1 MKNSSFN
8 KKSVQRRCCGVCG
21 KHGHNKSTCSGFA
34 LRATP
39 DKSGFALRD
48 TPSESILEP
57 AKIMPAKYSP
67 ALPTPNRG
75 IGFFVH
81 HVSGAPQ
88 TSAHVVNLKNTK
100 TDVWEKVQAIA
111 PEQDT
116 NLYHHYHE
124 IPTAPQ
130 PNFSVPV
137 KKTIIITDE
146 FDLPVLQQTDET
158 VIAPKQS
165 LIEQTIAFAPTPK
178 KRDVLAADLKNYTNA
193 KLNNLRANVKNLA
206 NNSLFWKRSA
216 AIMTAVLIFGIAP
229 IPAQQYA
236 RGLKFSVATVAENS
250 LAGFSSLQKSVT
262 SLFSANTAQA
272 QTDLDSALTSFNL
285 AVDTMQTKH
294 RFLQTLARAL
304 PLVNTEFESRQ
315 NIILAGQNIALGNSH
330 LLSAYNNSN
339 ATASTTLTDRLKTI
353 SIGLNSALPNY
364 QSALEL
370 LKPVKENVLPE
381 EYRAEFNKFKILF
394 SALVGDL
401 DNLSKLTD
409 QLPEIFGGQ
418 GLRRYLLVF
427 QNEHELRPTGGFMGS
442 FALLEV
448 KDGQIINI
456 DVPPN
461 GSYALRYTSDVYLE
475 PPAPLLLINSR
486 FEFQDSNW
494 YPDFPA
500 NAQKALWFFRH
511 SRGITADGVIAI
523 NSSVFEKLLK
533 IIGPITDDNRQVVLA
548 HDSALGTLQAIVETG
563 AEKKEGRPKQI
574 ITDLTPKIIDAVLK
588 PKTDQL
594 LPILSGLQNSLK
606 EKQIQAYF
614 TDEKAQ
620 SAITEYGWGGEI
632 LPTDGNQ
639 DYLFVV
645 NTNIH
650 GEKSDARMIQTV
662 SHEAK
667 IDDVGTITNTVVI
680 TRTHTGTRGEKF
692 YGVDNIDYLRIYV
705 PAESELVSAQGFT
718 WPEEEQFFAPTP
730 GATIDTDLIKKEKE
744 IKFDQRSG
752 TRITE
757 EFGKTA
763 FGNWLITEPGQTT
776 QATFIYHLPFK
787 VNPAENGG
795 LANYQL
801 IVQKQS
807 GINSTFDSQI
817 ITPDSVEPKWADGV
831 GTILASNGVRV
842 EPLTLDTNKIWSLV
856 MKKR

>member
-1 MKNSSFN
+1 MPEQKSRKCSLCKEPGHTKKTCAKYGDFLVSGEEFSTKKN
-8 KKSVQRRCCGVCG
+8 KKAPVYINVMNRKASSPYVIELEKKQEKKEKDIWSDVQVYNEKNIVKKVKTQTMDWAEMVKMANRDMMIKTGVASV
-21 KHGHNKSTCSGFA
+21 NKKIKEEQK
-34 LRATP
+34 L
-39 DKSGFALRD
+39 
-48 TPSESILEP
+48 
-57 AKIMPAKYSP
+57 AKIKSEKEEIKPA
-67 ALPTPNRG
+67 
-75 IGFFVH
+75 
-81 HVSGAPQ
+81 
-88 TSAHVVNLKNTK
+88 
-100 TDVWEKVQAIA
+100 
-111 PEQDT
+111 
-116 NLYHHYHE
+116 
-124 IPTAPQ
+124 
-130 PNFSVPV
+130 PV
-137 KKTIIITDE
+137 KE
-146 FDLPVLQQTDET
+146 
-158 VIAPKQS
+158 S
-165 LIEQTIAFAPTPK
+165 LIKKEEVRKEKKMALSFDFEKIKGLFRFKKFAYVSALVLLAVVSFFPASGYIQKLKAAEEQAVEQGTIAF
-178 KRDVLAADLKNYTNA
+178 L
-193 KLNNLRANVKNLA
+193 
-206 NNSLFWKRSA
+206 SLQAS
-216 AIMTAVLIFGIAP
+216 
-229 IPAQQYA
+229 
-236 RGLKFSVATVAENS
+236 TVA
-250 LAGFSSLQKSVT
+250 V
-262 SLFSANTAQA
+262 
-272 QTDLDSALTSFNL
+272 
-285 AVDTMQTKH
+285 
-294 RFLQTLARAL
+294 
-304 PLVNTEFESRQ
+304 FES
-315 NIILAGQNIALGNSH
+315 
-330 LLSAYNNSN
+330 
-339 ATASTTLTDRLKTI
+339 D
-353 SIGLNSALPNY
+353 
-364 QSALEL
+364 LEG
-370 LKPVKENVLPE
+370 
-381 EYRAEFNKFKILF
+381 AEAELF
-394 SALVGDL
+394 SALQAFSQANSIVEDDYKILLSVAKMLPVIGTKVSSRQNLLLAGNHLALGNTYLIKGVEEAQENLEMDLTDRFFILQNHLKSASVQYKEALDYLNKVDL
-401 DNLSKLTD
+401 DSIPLDYQKTFSEFKVLFAMFINDMDDLVDLSRTFNT
-409 QLPEIFGGQ
+409 IFGGDSF
-418 GLRRYLLVF
+418 RRYLLVF

-442 FALLEV
+442 FAVLEV